1 MYEKILGKITPGSK
15 ERAEI
20 KRLCRLTLS
29 KIKKYG
35 YPAEVMGSIA
45 KDTWISGNRDI
56 DVFVFFKPDVP
67 LKKMEGEALSLG
79 KKVVKALGGRCE
91 IAYAQ
96 HPYVRGFLDGAKVDI
111 VPCYR
116 LETLKIKS
124 AVDRTPFHVKYV
136 RKKLKNKKDVRLLK
150 QLMKAHGI
158 YGAELKVEGFSGY
171 LCELLIIR
179 YKTLDNVLKNARG
192 WAYGQVIDI
201 EKYYKDGKLAHKK
214 FSHHLIVVDPVD
226 ANRNVAASLSLK
238 NFEKFLSLSAQFLS
252 AGKKEREKFFEPKKV
267 EVKTFQEIAGRLQNF
282 VVIEL
287 EKPKIV
293 EDILYPQMRKTLSRI
308 ESRLVEE
315 DFEVVGKGAFAN
327 GKCCLA
333 LELRHVSFPKMKKH
347 FGPPARMAEHV
358 KKFVEKHPNAKI
370 EGGNYVA
377 EVERKWPDALLLI
390 VSLVE
395 SGEVLAS
402 HLLEKQIKIY
412 SGDRISK
419 IYLNGFAAFLSQM
432 VSEKWK

>member
-1 MYEKILGKITPGSK
+1 MYEKILGKITPGRK
-15 ERAEI
+15 ERVEI
-20 KRLCRLTLS
+20 KRLCRLVLS

-67 LKKMEGEALSLG
+67 LKKMEEEALSLG
-79 KKVVKALGGRCE
+79 KKVVKALGGRHE

-116 LETLKIKS
+116 LEKLKIKS

-136 RKKLKNKKDVRLLK
+136 RKKLKNRKDVRLLK
-150 QLMKAHGI
+150 QLMKANGI

-171 LCELLIIR
+171 LCELLVIR
-179 YKTLDNVLKNARG
+179 YGSFDNVLKNARK
-192 WAYGQVIDI
+192 WAYGHVIDI
-201 EKYYKDGKLAHKK
+201 EKYYKEEKLAREK

-238 NFEKFLSLSAQFLS
+238 NFERFVALSAQFLS

-267 EVKTFQEIAGRLQNF
+267 EATPFQNIASRLQNF
-282 VVIEL
+282 IVIEL

-308 ESRLVEE
+308 ESRLTEE
-315 DFEVVGKGAFAN
+315 EFGVLKKGVFAD
-327 GKCCLA
+327 GKCYLV
-333 LELRHVSFPKMKKH
+333 LELKYISLPRTKKH
-347 FGPPARMAEHV
+347 FGPPVQMGEHV
-358 KKFVEKHPNAKI
+358 KKFMEKHPNAKI

-377 EVERKWPDALLLI
+377 EVERNWPDALLLI

-402 HLLEKQIKIY
+402 HLLEKRIRIY
-412 SGDRISK
+412 SGDQIEK
-419 IYLNGFAAFLSQM
+419 IYRGEFAAFLSGM
-432 VSEKWK
+432 VAE